1 MYLGELRPRMRRDY
15 SNSESFSVNNSPS
28 YAKKFVEGSTRLFY
42 DQPLE
47 LEITKFC
54 QWSINIIS
62 DDFEFTV
69 KIVVR
74 IL

>member
-1 MYLGELRPRMRRDY
+1 MYLGELRPRMRREY
-15 SNSESFSVNNSPS
+15 SNSESLSVNNSPS
-28 YAKKFVEGSTRLFY
+28 YAKKFVEDSTRLFY
-42 DQPLE
+42 DQLLE